1 MPTRTYLELKRA
13 EDLRRAP
20 APSDQ
25 ISVHQVDDCAPS
37 FWRRLYSEVGAQYH
51 WVDRLVWTDDDIR
64 AYLADPAVSL
74 WILSVDGGVAGYFEL
89 RRHADPVSP
98 EPQAPG
104 PDFSVE
110 IAYFGLLPP
119 YVGRGLGKYLLSEA
133 AARAWELAPARV
145 WLHTSTLDH
154 PSALPNY
161 LARGFAVFKIEEY
174 SL

>member
-1 MPTRTYLELKRA
+1 MPTRTYLELKHA
-13 EDLRRAP
+13 EDLRRAA

-25 ISVHQVDDCAPS
+25 ISVHQVDNCAPS
-37 FWRRLYSEVGAQYH
+37 FWRRLYSEVGSQYH

-64 AYLADPAVSL
+64 AYLADPEVSL

-89 RRHADPVSP
+89 RRHAD
-98 EPQAPG
+98 
-104 PDFSVE
+104 DSVE

-133 AARAWELAPARV
+133 AARAWELQPARV

-154 PSALPNY
+154 PAALPNY
-161 LARGFAVFKIEEY
+161 LARGFAVFKVEEY

>member
-13 EDLRRAP
+13 EDLRRAA
-20 APSDQ
+20 APSEQ
-25 ISVHQVDDCAPS
+25 VSVHQVDNCAPS

-64 AYLADPAVSL
+64 EYLADPAVSL

-89 RRHADPVSP
+89 RRH
-98 EPQAPG
+98 
-104 PDFSVE
+104 PDDSVE
-110 IAYFGLLPP
+110 IAYFGLLPA

-133 AARAWELAPARV
+133 AGRAWELAPARV

-161 LARGFAVFKIEEY
+161 LARGFTVFKVEEY

>member
-1 MPTRTYLELKRA
+1 MPTRTYLELRRA
-13 EDLRRAP
+13 EDLRRAA

-37 FWRRLYSEVGAQYH
+37 FWRRLYSDVGSQYH

-74 WILSVDGGVAGYFEL
+74 WILSADGGVAGYFEL
-89 RRHADPVSP
+89 RKHAD
-98 EPQAPG
+98 
-104 PDFSVE
+104 DSVE

-133 AARAWELAPARV
+133 AARAWELQPARV

-154 PSALPNY
+154 PAALPNY
-161 LARGFAVFKIEEY
+161 LARGFAVFKVEEY